1 MIKRR
6 KPPIKVEE
14 LSADS
19 ARFVRDLQRETDRGV
34 ALAGAAFV
42 ADALRA
48 LINAAFVNDIEIAER
63 LLDGE
68 RPLGTMS
75 ARIDIAY
82 ALGLIGPDMRRQA
95 NILRQIRNSFAHE
108 HQPADLAAPGLKSAV
123 DGLRIY
129 LKPLERLE
137 NANPRSVVVM
147 TIILLTNHLLLR
159 ALSTRHVAFGDD
171 FRVTNRPVPTTVT
184 KI

>member
-6 KPPIKVEE
+6 KTADQVEE

-82 ALGLIGPDMRRQA
+82 ALG
-95 NILRQIRNSFAHE
+95 
-108 HQPADLAAPGLKSAV
+108 
-123 DGLRIY
+123 
-129 LKPLERLE
+129 
-137 NANPRSVVVM
+137 
-147 TIILLTNHLLLR
+147 
-159 ALSTRHVAFGDD
+159 
-171 FRVTNRPVPTTVT
+171 
-184 KI
+184 